1 MEWNIKVLE
10 ELIYKPMSGEWGTEL
25 KGQEDENIIKVI
37 RTANFTNEGIINYEN
52 IVCRNISSSK
62 VEQKK
67 LIFGDILVEKSGGT
81 DKYPVGRVVL
91 YDKIDEVFL
100 SNNFTTVFRSKENI
114 IYNKYLF
121 YYLMFNYNRGG
132 MTKYYNKTTGIQ
144 NLRVKNLIKELKV
157 PVPPMNIQKQIVE
170 VLDQAQSLIDK
181 RKEQIKLLDD
191 LIKSVFYD
199 MFGDPITNSK
209 NIHQVP
215 LGELC
220 KLKAGKFIKAAQ
232 ISDYNK
238 GNMYPCYGGN
248 GLRGYVEEYTHNGS
262 YPLIGRQ
269 GALCGNVQF
278 AEDKFYATEHA
289 IVTRPTLEIDVIW
302 LYIMLR
308 EMNLNRLATGAAQ
321 PGLNVG
327 NLVELQVMHPPL
339 SLQVEF
345 AKKFKEIENQKRA
358 IEDSLKLLEDNY
370 NSLMQRAFKGQ
381 LF

>member
-144 NLRVKNLIKELKV
+144 NLRVKNLI
-157 PVPPMNIQKQIVE
+157 
-170 VLDQAQSLIDK
+170 
-181 RKEQIKLLDD
+181 IK
-191 LIKSVFYD
+191 
-199 MFGDPITNSK
+199 
-209 NIHQVP
+209 
-215 LGELC
+215 
-220 KLKAGKFIKAAQ
+220 
-232 ISDYNK
+232 
-238 GNMYPCYGGN
+238 
-248 GLRGYVEEYTHNGS
+248 HN
-262 YPLIGRQ
+262 L
-269 GALCGNVQF
+269 
-278 AEDKFYATEHA
+278 
-289 IVTRPTLEIDVIW
+289 
-302 LYIMLR
+302 
-308 EMNLNRLATGAAQ
+308 
-321 PGLNVG
+321 
-327 NLVELQVMHPPL
+327 
-339 SLQVEF
+339 
-345 AKKFKEIENQKRA
+345 
-358 IEDSLKLLEDNY
+358 
-370 NSLMQRAFKGQ
+370 
-381 LF
+381 